1 MPDILT
7 TAVILAG
14 ALLYIEIGARLVRVG
29 VRRAPRRIGSFT
41 RVTMLLFWPIAL
53 VYGVIAVS
61 LKG

>member
-7 TAVILAG
+7 TVVILAG
-14 ALLYIEIGARLVRVG
+14 ALLYIEIGTRLVQVG

-41 RVTMLLFWPIAL
+41 RVAMLLFWPVAL
-53 VYGVIAVS
+53 VYGIIAIS